1 MTQKTKRHLL
11 TEKHCI
17 HQQAFELG
25 CIYENLEFFEN
36 CGYTFFHFENQI
48 IFSLRNSLRNVK
60 GYPNM
65 RHYME
70 VIIDS
75 KFVSHI
81 KIRTKEKVVDF
92 WLRKYFK
99 YNNLENETLFKL
111 IYSKPFENFKIIK

>member
-1 MTQKTKRHLL
+1 
-11 TEKHCI
+11 
-17 HQQAFELG
+17 LG

-36 CGYTFFHFENQI
+36 FGYTFFHFENQI
-48 IFSLRNSLRNVK
+48 IFSLRIVK
-60 GYPNM
+60 KNYKIG
-65 RHYME
+65 HYME

-81 KIRTKEKVVDF
+81 KIKTKEKVVDF